1 MSKCLSDRKESECV
15 STDGSQG
22 PMDQTA
28 EADTEEGMS
37 DRRNAGRLLKSL
49 SKMCSYGA
57 QVTGYFCYV
66 HLYASVSYIFSL
78 FTASEFF
85 TRP

>member
-15 STDGSQG
+15 STDGSQR
-22 PMDQTA
+22 PIDQTA

-49 SKMCSYGA
+49 SKMWKAFYKFLPG
-57 QVTGYFCYV
+57 T
-66 HLYASVSYIFSL
+66 HI
-78 FTASEFF
+78 
-85 TRP
+85 